1 MPHHDLLV
9 IGTGSGNAVVD
20 DSFRGMDIAMV
31 EDRKVGGTC
40 VNFGCI
46 PSKMLA
52 HTADLT
58 DAIADA
64 ADFGVDAQLRA
75 VRWVEVRDRVFGR
88 TDAVS
93 AEGRDSREQA
103 DHITFYE
110 GHAEFTGPRRVRIV
124 RDGGTIEDVT
134 ADQIVVATGGRPVVP
149 PAVADSGLPYETSDT
164 VMRIDAPPRRLAVLG
179 GGYIAA
185 ELAHVFAAAGSAVTI
200 VDKGD
205 CLLGTP
211 QDQQL
216 RDAYTDAVRDR
227 YDLRLGTEIARI
239 DGRPGELRITLAD
252 GGTVE
257 ADMLLVAT
265 GRTSN
270 ADRMNL
276 PAAGIDTHDDGRI
289 AVDEFCRTSADGV
302 FALGDVSTPIPL
314 KHVANREAAAVAHNL
329 RHPDRLRPV
338 SHERVPSAVFT
349 DPQIASVGLT
359 EDDCRD
365 RHPDYLVGLKQF
377 DEVAYG
383 WAMES
388 DAGLCKVLV
397 DAASRKI
404 LGAHILGPQAATL
417 IQLFVLAMEF
427 GIRADDL
434 ATQPY
439 WVHPALTEVVE
450 NALLDAEPREA
461 A

>member
-1 MPHHDLLV
+1 MPHHELLV
-9 IGTGSGNAVVD
+9 IGTGSGNAVID
-20 DSFRGMDIAMV
+20 ESFSDTDVALI

-40 VNFGCI
+40 VNYGCI

-52 HTADLT
+52 HTADLA
-58 DAIADA
+58 DAITA
-64 ADFGVDAQLRA
+64 AGEFGVDAHLRA
-75 VRWVEVRDRVFGR
+75 VRWREVRDRVFGR

-93 AEGRDSREQA
+93 AEGRDSRAQEDNTTLYQ
-103 DHITFYE
+103 
-110 GHAEFTGPRRVRIV
+110 GHAEFIGPRRVRV
-124 RDGGTIEDVT
+124 VDADGNAEEIT
-134 ADQIVVATGGRPVVP
+134 ADRIVVATGGRPVIP
-149 PAVADSGLPYETSDT
+149 PAVADAGLPYETSDT
-164 VMRIDAPPRRLAVLG
+164 IMRIDAPPRHLAVLG

-205 CLLGTP
+205 CLLGGP
-211 QDQQL
+211 QDKQI
-216 RDAYTDAVRDR
+216 RDAYTDIVRRR
-227 YDLRLGTEIARI
+227 YDLRLGTEVSRI
-239 DGRPGELRITLAD
+239 DGRPGALCLRLDD
-252 GGTVE
+252 GATVE

-270 ADRMNL
+270 ADRMNVA
-276 PAAGIDTHDDGRI
+276 AAGIDTHDDGRI
-289 AVDEFCRTSADGV
+289 AVDEFCRTSAEGV
-302 FALGDVSTPIPL
+302 FALGDVSTSIPL

-338 SHERVPSAVFT
+338 SHDRVPSAVFT

-359 EDDCRD
+359 EDRCRD
-365 RHPDYLVGLKQF
+365 EHPDYLVGVEQF
-377 DEVAYG
+377 GEVAYG
-383 WAMES
+383 WAMEA

-397 DAASRKI
+397 DAATRRI
-404 LGAHILGPQAATL
+404 LGAHIMGPQAATL

-450 NALLDAEPREA
+450 NALLDVEPRKA

>member
-1 MPHHDLLV
+1 MPHHDLLI

-20 DSFRGMDIAMV
+20 ESFGDLDVALV
-31 EDRKVGGTC
+31 EERKVGGTC

-58 DAIADA
+58 DAITA
-64 ADFGVDAQLRA
+64 ADEFGIEAQLRA
-75 VRWVEVRDRVFGR
+75 VRWRAVRDRVFGR

-103 DHITFYE
+103 DNITFYQ
-110 GHAEFTGPRRVRIV
+110 GHAEFTGPRRVRIANT
-124 RDGGTIEDVT
+124 DIGDVT
-134 ADQIVVATGGRPVVP
+134 AEQIVVATGGRPVIP
-149 PAVADSGLPYETSDT
+149 PAVADAGLPYETSDT
-164 VMRIDAPPRRLAVLG
+164 IMRIEAPPRRLAVLG

-185 ELAHVFAAAGSAVTI
+185 ELAHVFAAAGSAITI
-200 VDKGD
+200 IDKGD
-205 CLLGTP
+205 CLLGGP
-211 QDQQL
+211 QDKQI
-216 RDAYTDAVRDR
+216 RDAYTDAVRDH
-227 YDLRLGTEIARI
+227 YDLRLGAEVSRI
-239 DGRPGELRITLAD
+239 DGSPGDLRLELDD
-252 GGTVE
+252 GSTVR

-276 PAAGIDTHDDGRI
+276 AAAGIDTCDDGRI
-289 AVDEFCRTSADGV
+289 AVDKFCRTSAEGV

-349 DPQIASVGLT
+349 DPQVASVGLT
-359 EDDCRD
+359 EAACSEQ
-365 RHPDYLVGLKQF
+365 HPDYLVGIKQF

-383 WAMES
+383 WAMEA
-388 DAGLCKVLV
+388 DTGMCKVLV

-450 NALLDAEPREA
+450 NALLDVEPREA